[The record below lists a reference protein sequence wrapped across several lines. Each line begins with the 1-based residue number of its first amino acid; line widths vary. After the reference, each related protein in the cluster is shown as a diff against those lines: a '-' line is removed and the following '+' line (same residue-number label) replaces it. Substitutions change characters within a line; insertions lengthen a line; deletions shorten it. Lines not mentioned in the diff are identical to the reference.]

1 MPGEGF
7 THGPRA
13 KEMHAAVTTGSAKSS
28 GIPRA
33 MFDGLYAF
41 SPGTGLIAPVIRA
54 TRQRRREFDAS
65 SGASGPHDFTVRIR
79 LFVGVA

>member
-1 MPGEGF
+1 MA
-7 THGPRA
+7 RVR

-33 MFDGLYAF
+33 MFDGLYAL

-65 SGASGPHDFTVRIR
+65 SGTSGPHDFTVRIR

>member
-1 MPGEGF
+1 
-7 THGPRA
+7 
-13 KEMHAAVTTGSAKSS
+13 V
-28 GIPRA
+28 
-33 MFDGLYAF
+33 L

-65 SGASGPHDFTVRIR
+65 SGTSGPHDFTVRIR